1 MVAQVQRPTDQSVG
15 EITHDSDQAL
25 INSLKRYSPEAYLE
39 MEVQS
44 DARHE
49 FRDGEIIK
57 MTGGMPNH
65 NRITLNIASAL
76 HFAFKGKSYEVFVTD
91 QRLWIPEENIYTY
104 PDVMVIQGNLELQE
118 GRKDSIM
125 NPLLILEVLS
135 QSTQSYDRGDK
146 FAAYR
151 TIPCFQEYVLVNQYR
166 QQIEHYVKAG
176 LKKWNFQEYDETDTV
191 VKLVKL
197 DLELAIADIYDKV
210 TFEPETVEATIDTE
224 LQQTV

>member
-1 MVAQVQRPTDQSVG
+1 
-15 EITHDSDQAL
+15 
-25 INSLKRYSPEAYLE
+25 
-39 MEVQS
+39 
-44 DARHE
+44 
-49 FRDGEIIK
+49 

-65 NRITLNIASAL
+65 NRITLNIVSAL

-104 PDVMVIQGNLELQE
+104 PDVMVIQGNLKLQE

-151 TIPCFQEYVLVNQYR
+151 TIPCFQEYVLVNR

-176 LKKWNFQEYDETDTV
+176 PKKWNFQEYDETDT
-191 VKLVKL
+191 LINL
-197 DLELAIADIYDKV
+197 ETIHLELTIADIYDKV
-210 TFEPETVEATIDTE
+210 TFEPEAVEPTVNVE